1 MQAFEGKTGISK
13 VSMMWDPVFI
23 VGNFTL
29 ESNNDAENKYMITK
43 EKDVIKAKSWAE
55 QGYPYLP
62 GGMEY
67 EQEFEIDKEFLS
79 NRVCFLDTG
88 INFENI
94 WKFMLME
101 NM

>member
-1 MQAFEGKTGISK
+1 M
-13 VSMMWDPVFI
+13 
-23 VGNFTL
+23 
-29 ESNNDAENKYMITK
+29 
-43 EKDVIKAKSWAE
+43 
-55 QGYPYLP
+55 QGYPYLS

-79 NRVCFLDTG
+79 NRVCFLDAG

>member
-1 MQAFEGKTGISK
+1 
-13 VSMMWDPVFI
+13 MMWDPVFI
-23 VGNFTL
+23 VENFTL

-43 EKDVIKAKSWAE
+43 EKDVIKAKSWAK
-55 QGYPYLP
+55 QGYPYLS

-79 NRVCFLDTG
+79 NRVCFLDAG